1 MSITMPKLNQLP
13 NRQEGV
19 TGFAGLNRN
28 LRIRENEFADMRNL
42 TAALLPVASA
52 RQRRRRLRTLKDPNG
67 LFAHEKLCWADG
79 TAFFYNGEK
88 KGTLT
93 DSEKQFVRMGAY
105 VLIFPDKAY
114 YNTSTDEFGQLDAA
128 FTAAGS
134 VTASLCKLDGD
145 PYGDYTTSDSEPE
158 APKPGDL
165 WLDTGGDVNSLKQF
179 SGSTYQWTVIP
190 TVYTKLSAPGIGKA
204 FSKHDGVEISG
215 FRQQALNGTHYLV
228 DAADDHVIIVALVET
243 PETAAGV
250 KLQRKVPDMDFVV
263 EHGNRLWGC
272 SSEKHE
278 IYASALG
285 DPKNWNQYLGTSG
298 DSYAV
303 TVGSTGPFTGAA
315 SHLGFILFFKQDCVH
330 QILGSK
336 PANFQLDTTNCRGV
350 AAGSERSL
358 VRVNETLF
366 YHATDEVCAFNSSM
380 PSGISAALG
389 QQKYKNAIGGS
400 VGSRYYLSMEA
411 ESGERELYVFDTKQ
425 GVWMRED
432 SAAVRYFATIGDTLY
447 MLDAAGGL
455 WRLTGDGSQYEDA
468 TAADEPLVEWML
480 ETGDI
485 GYERQAAQYT
495 GAIQLHALCQPQC
508 PLFVEIQYDS
518 DGQWHPVYKHTPTRR
533 RSLVVPIIP
542 RRARLIRLRIRGSG
556 EFQLY
561 SLTMRVETGSDQ
573 YAAW

>member
-1 MSITMPKLNQLP
+1 MSLKLPKLNQLRT
-13 NRQEGV
+13 RQEGV
-19 TGFAGLNRN
+19 TAFAGLNRN
-28 LRIRENEFADMRNL
+28 LRIRDNEFADMRNISS
-42 TAALLPVASA
+42 ALLPVASA
-52 RQRRRRLRTLKDPNG
+52 RQRRRKLRILKDPNG

-79 TAFFYNGEK
+79 TAFYYNGVK

-93 DSEKQFVRMGAY
+93 GSEKQFVRMGAY

-114 YNTSTDEFGQLDAA
+114 YNTHTDEFGKLDAA
-128 FTAAGS
+128 FTGS
-134 VTASLCKLDGD
+134 VSAALCKLDGD
-145 PYGDYTTSDSEPE
+145 PYGSYATGDTEPE
-158 APKPGDL
+158 SPKNGDL
-165 WLDTGGDVNSLKQF
+165 WLDTGGDVNVLKQ
-179 SGSTYQWTVIP
+179 YAAVNQQWITIS
-190 TVYTKLSAPGIGKA
+190 TVYTKLSAPGICKA
-204 FSKHDGVEISG
+204 FSKHDGLEITG
-215 FRQQALNGTHYLV
+215 FTQKELNGSFYLV
-228 DAADDHVIIVALVET
+228 DAAADWVIIVALIEK

-285 DPKNWNQYLGTSG
+285 DPKNWNQYLGVAS

-336 PANFQLDTTNCRGV
+336 PSNFQLDTTNCRGV
-350 AAGSERSL
+350 AEGSERSL

-366 YHATDEVCAFNSSM
+366 YHATDEVCAFNSAM
-380 PSGISAALG
+380 PSGISNALG
-389 QQKYKNAIGGS
+389 QQKYRNAIGGG
-400 VGSRYYLSMEA
+400 VGSRYYLSLEN

-432 SAAVRYFATIGDTLY
+432 SAAVRYFAAIGDTLY

-455 WRLTGDGSQYEDA
+455 WQLTGNGSEYEDA
-468 TAADEPLVEWML
+468 GTEDEPPVEWML

-485 GYERQAAQYT
+485 GYERQAAQYV
-495 GAIQLHALCQPQC
+495 GAIQLHASCQPQC
-508 PLFVEIQYDS
+508 PLYVDIRYEGS
-518 DGQWHPVYKHTPTRR
+518 GPWHTVYKHTPMER
-533 RSLVVPIIP
+533 RSMVVPIIP

-556 EFQLY
+556 DFRLY

>member
-1 MSITMPKLNQLP
+1 MSLNLP
-13 NRQEGV
+13 TLNRLKTRQEGV
-19 TGFAGLNRN
+19 TAFAGLNRN

-42 TAALLPVASA
+42 SPALLPVASA
-52 RQRRRRLRTLKDPNG
+52 RQRRRRLRTLNDPNG

-79 TAFFYNGEK
+79 TAFFYNGVQ
-88 KGTLT
+88 KGTVT

-114 YNTSTDEFGQLDAA
+114 YNTHTDEFGQLDAA
-128 FTAAGS
+128 FTGS
-134 VTASLCKLDGD
+134 VSAALCRLDGTL
-145 PYGDYTTSDSEPE
+145 YGDPAVGAEEPE
-158 APKPGDL
+158 EPKNGDL
-165 WLDTGGDVNSLKQF
+165 WLDTGGDVNSLKQYN
-179 SGSTYQWTVIP
+179 GSSYQWITIP
-190 TVYTKLSAPGIGKA
+190 TVYTKLSAPGIGTA
-204 FSKHDGVEISG
+204 FSKHDGLDISG
-215 FRQQALNGTHYLV
+215 FSQKELNGTFYLV
-228 DAADDHVIIVALVET
+228 DAAEDSVIVVALIQR
-243 PETAAGV
+243 PETAAAV
-250 KLQRKVPDMDFVV
+250 TLQRKVPDMDFVV

-272 SSEKHE
+272 SSQNHE

-285 DPKNWNQYLGTSG
+285 DPKNWNQYLGVAS

-336 PANFQLDTTNCRGV
+336 PSNFQLDTTNCRGV
-350 AAGSERSL
+350 AEGSERSL
-358 VRVNETLF
+358 VRVNESLF
-366 YHATDEVCAFNSSM
+366 YHAADEVCVFNSSM
-380 PSGISAALG
+380 PSGISSALG
-389 QQKYKNAIGGS
+389 QQKYKNAIGGG
-400 VGSRYYLSMEA
+400 VGSRYYLSLEA
-411 ESGERELYVFDTKQ
+411 DSGERELYVFDTKQ

-432 SAAVRYFATIGDTLY
+432 SAAARYFATIDDTLF

-455 WRLTGDGSQYEDA
+455 WQLTGDGSEYEDA
-468 TAADEPLVEWML
+468 TAEDEPLVEWML

-556 EFQLY
+556 EFRLY